1 MGLRFVYMT
10 TGTQEE
16 ARRIGRA
23 LVEARLAA
31 CVNIIPGMNSMYW
44 WEGELQD
51 DNETVLIAKTREEL
65 LADLIDK
72 VKAMHSYE
80 CPCVVALPIEAGN
93 PAYLDWL
100 ARETESPWR
109 GPAAA
114 SRRKPVRSSR

>member
-10 TGTQEE
+10 TGTQAE

-31 CVNIIPGMNSMYW
+31 CVNIISGMNSMYW

-100 ARETESPWR
+100 ARETESP
-109 GPAAA
+109 
-114 SRRKPVRSSR
+114 

>member
-10 TGTQEE
+10 TGTQAE

-100 ARETESPWR
+100 AQETESP
-109 GPAAA
+109 
-114 SRRKPVRSSR
+114 